1 MNTSDQI
8 NELAGALAK
17 AQGAFANAEK
27 DRENAFFKNRYVT
40 LTSVWD
46 AIRQP
51 LSDNGLA
58 VVQVTDTD
66 TDGTVTLITRLIHSS
81 GQYIEATYPVIGL
94 DNRGI
99 NAAQAAGS
107 ALTYAR
113 RYSLSALVGVVADED
128 DDANAAAGE
137 RQPAKAQPQ
146 RQPPAAQPKPSA
158 GPTGTHGTVG
168 PRLVPGAEDG
178 DQWDDLPSASAE
190 RNGKQAPASAH
201 DPAAPWNDNRKAE
214 AVRWA
219 MRRYPELFKAAPHAM
234 NSLNN
239 CIEAITE
246 NGAVN
251 VAPDVIARA
260 WKNKCEN
267 KQAELEAAKD
277 AAAGITD
284 ADLDAQAAAE
294 EKALF

>member
-46 AIRQP
+46 AIRKP

-137 RQPAKAQPQ
+137 RQPAKTQPQ
-146 RQPPAAQPKPSA
+146 RQPAAASNKPAQPAPTSNGAKPTTRPDWHNVDDA
-158 GPTGTHGTVG
+158 VMWGMDQ
-168 PRLVPGAEDG
+168 GAFKAL
-178 DQWDDLPSASAE
+178 QHSQNAYNKL
-190 RNGKQAPASAH
+190 
-201 DPAAPWNDNRKAE
+201 KAE
-214 AVRWA
+214 AMA
-219 MRRYPELFKAAPHAM
+219 SDNPP
-234 NSLNN
+234 
-239 CIEAITE
+239 
-246 NGAVN
+246 
-251 VAPDVIARA
+251 
-260 WKNKCEN
+260 KN
-267 KQAELEAAKD
+267 AKD
-277 AAAGITD
+277 MFDRWHADVQLRKLNASQGKITD
-284 ADLDAQAAAE
+284 AELDGAPVE
-294 EKALF
+294 EIPGF